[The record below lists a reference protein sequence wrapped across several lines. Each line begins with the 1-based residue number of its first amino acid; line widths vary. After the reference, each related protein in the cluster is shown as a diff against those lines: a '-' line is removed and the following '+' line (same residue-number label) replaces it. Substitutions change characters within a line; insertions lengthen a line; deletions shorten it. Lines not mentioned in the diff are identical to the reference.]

1 MGARVFL
8 QGAVLALFGML
19 FLLMGLAV
27 AFLGSAVSKGHRKW
41 MSMMGGWLGRP
52 SDEAMAPGTW
62 LTIGV
67 LTALMGA
74 GLLFVG
80 LNLLLR
86 H

>member
-1 MGARVFL
+1 MFL
-8 QGAVLALFGML
+8 QGAVLALFGIL

-27 AFLGSAVSKGHRKW
+27 AFFRSAVSKGHRKW
-41 MSMMGGWLGRP
+41 MSMMGGRPGRP
-52 SDEAMAPGTW
+52 AEEAMSQGTW

-67 LTALMGA
+67 LAALMGA
-74 GLLFVG
+74 GLLLVG